1 MQQKF
6 YFFIIFF
13 LFLSNISMFA
23 QNSKNILILNSY
35 HRGFQWS
42 DDVINGI
49 EEVFYNTDINSTIL
63 YMDSKRINS
72 QIYYK
77 ELKDLY
83 KLQLKKRKYD
93 LILTID
99 KFAYEFILEN
109 YSDLFTNEK
118 IYFVGIEQF
127 SLKKVEFYNLEK
139 KVSGLIEKRA
149 INDIL
154 KMIDTLIPSLKK
166 LYIIND
172 NSSNGDDSDLFIKN
186 AIKDINKDIKIEY
199 IRLSTLEELRNK
211 FSQKKKNEAIFFVRF
226 YNDKN
231 GYLYKNSEIAKMINN
246 SAIPVF
252 TTDTLF
258 VNKGSVGGKLV
269 PIKDL
274 GIQTGLNT
282 IKIINNKIQT
292 PYINTFLKYNYVF
305 DYKKIKQF
313 EINLEYLD
321 EEYTFINIPLS
332 FFDKHVDFMKSI
344 FFTFPLLIFVIMGL
358 IHNIYLRIKSAK
370 DLKNRMEFDKVLLNA
385 IESPILWQD
394 KEGMLVDYNSKFE
407 KLMFFPSPNKKYKNL
422 KEYIEKNK
430 SICILDL
437 LDKYVSRTLNNIEL
451 KLKDLFNKE
460 HIYLI
465 TQAAYEEN
473 VYKSSGIVTIFTDI
487 TSEREALDE
496 KTKHQD
502 FIIQQSKL
510 AEIGEIFSSIAHQWK
525 TPLVEIATIAQEQL
539 YDVEGAV
546 DETKSVYVQDTMIQ
560 VKYMTET
567 INDFQNF
574 IKPSNKKIVFDV
586 SCAITKMLNIIEHN
600 LKYNYISIN
609 VNIDKKA
616 KLMVFG
622 YRNEFMQ
629 TLLNIVNNAK
639 DAILNIKK
647 ENFKGKIDI
656 NVKNINKYVEIEI
669 KDNGYGIEEKNLP
682 YIFDSYYTTKKDG
695 HGIGLYMAKLI
706 IEDKMNGK
714 IEVKNIKDGVS
725 FIIKLEL
732 NNENIS
738 T

>member
-1 MQQKF
+1 
-6 YFFIIFF
+6 
-13 LFLSNISMFA
+13 
-23 QNSKNILILNSY
+23 
-35 HRGFQWS
+35 
-42 DDVINGI
+42 
-49 EEVFYNTDINSTIL
+49 
-63 YMDSKRINS
+63 
-72 QIYYK
+72 
-77 ELKDLY
+77 
-83 KLQLKKRKYD
+83 
-93 LILTID
+93 
-99 KFAYEFILEN
+99 
-109 YSDLFTNEK
+109 
-118 IYFVGIEQF
+118 
-127 SLKKVEFYNLEK
+127 
-139 KVSGLIEKRA
+139 
-149 INDIL
+149 
-154 KMIDTLIPSLKK
+154 MIDTLIPSLKK

-172 NSSNGDDSDLFIKN
+172 NSSNGDDSDIFIKN
-186 AIKDINKDIKIEY
+186 AIKNINKDIKIEY
-199 IRLSTLEELRNK
+199 IRLSTLEELTNK

-258 VNKGSVGGKLV
+258 LNKGSIGGKLV

-274 GIQTGLNT
+274 GILTGLNT
-282 IKIINNKIQT
+282 IKIINNKIKT
-292 PYINTFLKYNYVF
+292 PDISTFLKYNYVF

-313 EINLEYLD
+313 DIKLEYLD

-332 FFDKHVDFMKSI
+332 FFDKHIDFMKSI

-407 KLMFFPSPNKKYKNL
+407 KLMFFPSPNKKYENL

-487 TSEREALDE
+487 TSEREALAE

-546 DETKSVYVQDTMIQ
+546 DETKSIYVQDTMIQ

-586 SCAITKMLNIIEHN
+586 SSAINKMLNIIEHN